1 MEPTEALRSVETI
14 LRLSIAQILSHWKEA
29 LYNEALEK
37 IEEKRTEEGKR
48 RDGAVVSDDLLDYL
62 EFHQLTSIINKRWE
76 QFAEVFQDK
85 GRTRVYFD
93 FLEDV
98 RNSIAHSR
106 DLLPFERD
114 LLSGIS
120 GQLRNQVTIYRSN
133 VTDSARYYP
142 QIESV
147 TDSFGWR
154 MPKGAAHQKISG
166 PDQFRVGT
174 RLEVGQT
181 VQFDCRGWDARDR
194 TLYWRLFRMP
204 TYWVTTQK
212 RLMSSA
218 EGTEALLTWQVT
230 DEDVGEYGHV
240 YIEIISAGKF
250 HLHKDYDDHLLF
262 TYAVNPPLD

>member
-1 MEPTEALRSVETI
+1 MEPTEALRSVETV
-14 LRLSIAQILSHWKEA
+14 LRLSIAQILPDWKDV
-29 LYNEALEK
+29 LSNEALGK
-37 IEEKRTEEGKR
+37 VAEKRKEEGKR
-48 RDGAVVSDDLLDYL
+48 RDGAVVSDELLDYL

-76 QFAEVFQDK
+76 QFKPVFRDK
-85 GRTRVYFD
+85 GRTAAFFD

-106 DLLPFERD
+106 NLLPFERD
-114 LLSGIS
+114 LLSRIS
-120 GQLRNQVTIYRSN
+120 GQLRNQVTIYRSS
-133 VTDSARYYP
+133 VTDSAQYYP

-154 MPKGAAHQKISG
+154 MPKGTTQVITG

-181 VQFDCRGWDARDR
+181 VQFNCSGWDARDR
-194 TLYWRLFRMP
+194 TLYWRLFRVEA
-204 TYWVTTQK
+204 YWATSQK
-212 RLMSSA
+212 RLVSSA

-230 DEDVGEYGHV
+230 DEDVGEYSHAI
-240 YIEIISAGKF
+240 IEMISASRF
-250 HLHKDYDDHLLF
+250 HLHKDYDDQVLF